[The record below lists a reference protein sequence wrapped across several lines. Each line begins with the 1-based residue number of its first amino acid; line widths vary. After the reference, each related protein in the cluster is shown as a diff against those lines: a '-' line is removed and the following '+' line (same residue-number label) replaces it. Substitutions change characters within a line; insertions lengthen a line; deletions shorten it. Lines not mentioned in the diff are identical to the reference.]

1 MLDTAQSSV
10 TTWQTLKRGRCRGIS
25 KSLQQEH
32 FEDRQT
38 YSWSFVFVHIKKL
51 SLKEREKRLQGHE
64 WKGTPEPGE
73 GGRGRGAASAQP
85 EKEAEAPALQKELHE
100 QTPTPISTFLQNNV
114 TRIFP
119 FLPALSKRNVT
130 LFHNTREMK
139 LSDSIQKTTWG
150 Q

>member
-1 MLDTAQSSV
+1 MLDIAQSSV
-10 TTWQTLKRGRCRGIS
+10 IMWQTLTRGRCRGIS
-25 KSLQQEH
+25 KSLQQEN

-64 WKGTPEPGE
+64 WKGTPEPAGV
-73 GGRGRGAASAQP
+73 GAASAQL
-85 EKEAEAPALQKELHE
+85 EKEAEAPALQKELHKR
-100 QTPTPISTFLQNNV
+100 TPTPIPTSLQNNV

-119 FLPALSKRNVT
+119 LLLALSKRNAT
-130 LFHNTREMK
+130 LFHDTREMK
-139 LSDSIQKTTWG
+139 LSDSIQKTTRG